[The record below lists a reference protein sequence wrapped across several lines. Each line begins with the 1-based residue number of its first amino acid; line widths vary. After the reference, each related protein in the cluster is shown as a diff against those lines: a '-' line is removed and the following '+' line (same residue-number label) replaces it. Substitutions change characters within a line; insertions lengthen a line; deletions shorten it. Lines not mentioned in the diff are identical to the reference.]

1 MTELRGKNVM
11 VTGASSGIGRAT
23 AVLLSRLGARVIGL
37 GRDVARLEE
46 TRSVMAEGEHVMRCI
61 DLVDP
66 AALQSLMEEIRSLGL
81 RIDGLVHAA
90 GISGTLPLQAI
101 SEEKMAHFMET
112 NILATMRLTQAV
124 TKKSVF
130 AEEGGCIVWISSV
143 MAHAGESGKSLY
155 ALTKGALT
163 AASRS
168 LAIELA
174 PRKIRVNCIAPG
186 VVETPMV
193 ASAYY
198 SQDEASLNRIR
209 SLHPLGLG
217 SPEDVANAAAFLVSP
232 AASWIT
238 GTTLVVDGG
247 YLAR

>member
-1 MTELRGKNVM
+1 MIDLKGKHIM

-23 AVLLSRLGARVIGL
+23 AVLLSRLGTRVTGL
-37 GRDVARLEE
+37 GRDMGRLEE
-46 TRSVMAEGEHVMRCI
+46 TGKMMMEGEHVMRCI
-61 DLVDP
+61 DLSD
-66 AALQSLMEEIRSLGL
+66 ASALQGLMDELSSLEL
-81 RIDGLVHAA
+81 RFDGLVHAA

-112 NILATMRLTQAV
+112 NIMATIRLTKAL
-124 TKKSVF
+124 TKRSVF
-130 AEEGGCIVWISSV
+130 ATEGGSIVWISSV

-198 SQDEASLNRIR
+198 SQDKEMLDRVR

-217 SPEDVANAAAFLVSP
+217 TPEDVAQAAAFLVSP
-232 AASWIT
+232 ASSWIT
-238 GTTLVVDGG
+238 GTTMVVDGG

>member
-1 MTELRGKNVM
+1 MIDLTGKHIL
-11 VTGASSGIGRAT
+11 VTGASSGIGRAIAIT
-23 AVLLSRLGARVIGL
+23 CSALGARVIGV
-37 GRDVARLEE
+37 GRDKARLEE
-46 TRSVMAEGEHVMRCI
+46 TGQELKGEGHLLTSV
-61 DLVDP
+61 DLVD
-66 AALQSLMEEIRSLGL
+66 AAAVSAFMDELKEKGIRL
-81 RIDGLVHAA
+81 DALVHAA
-90 GISGTLPLQAI
+90 GISGTHPLQVI
-101 SEEKMAHFMET
+101 NDEKLSQFIDT
-112 NILATMRLTQAV
+112 NITAAIRITQAV
-124 TKKSVF
+124 TKKAVF
-130 AEEGGCIVWISSV
+130 SADGGAIVWLTSV

-186 VVETPMV
+186 VVQTPMV

-198 SQDEASLNRIR
+198 SQDEEMLNRIK

-217 SPEDVANAAAFLVSP
+217 KPEDVANAAAFLVSP
-232 AASWIT
+232 ASAWIT
-238 GTTLVVDGG
+238 GTTIVVDGG

>member
-1 MTELRGKNVM
+1 MRDLTGKNII
-11 VTGASSGIGRAT
+11 VTGASSGIGKAIAFACSEAGAT
-23 AVLLSRLGARVIGL
+23 VIAL
-37 GRDVARLEE
+37 GRDLHRLHETMQQLKGDGHQHYALDLSDAKAVQGWAEELKARQII
-46 TRSVMAEGEHVMRCI
+46 V
-61 DLVDP
+61 
-66 AALQSLMEEIRSLGL
+66 
-81 RIDGLVHAA
+81 DGLVHAA
-90 GISGTLPLQAI
+90 GISGTTPLQVISDEKLEHFVAVNITAAI
-101 SEEKMAHFMET
+101 
-112 NILATMRLTQAV
+112 RVTQV
-124 TKKSVF
+124 ITKKQIF
-130 AEEGGCIVWISSV
+130 RGDGGAIVWITSV

-163 AASRS
+163 AAARS

-193 ASAYY
+193 ANAYY
-198 SQDEASLNRIR
+198 SQDEEMLNRIR

-217 SPEDVANAAAFLVSP
+217 QPEDVAAAAVFLLSP
-232 AASWIT
+232 GSKWIT

>member
-1 MTELRGKNVM
+1 MIDLKGKHIM
-11 VTGASSGIGRAT
+11 VSGVSSGIGRAA
-23 AVLLSRLGARVIGL
+23 AVLLSRLGAEVTGL
-37 GRDVARLEE
+37 GRDRERLEE
-46 TRSVMAEGEHVMRCI
+46 TRGMMQEGEHVMRCI
-61 DLVDP
+61 DLADSS
-66 AALQSLMEEIRSLGL
+66 ALQGLMDELRTMGL
-81 RIDGLVHAA
+81 RFDGLVHAA
-90 GISGTLPLQAI
+90 GISGTLPLQVI
-101 SEEKMAHFMET
+101 SEDKMTHFIET
-112 NILATMRLTQAV
+112 NIMATMRLTQAIS
-124 TKKSVF
+124 KKSVF
-130 AEEGGCIVWISSV
+130 APEGGSIVWISSV

-168 LAIELA
+168 LAVELA

-193 ASAYY
+193 ANAYY
-198 SQDEASLNRIR
+198 SQDEDMLKRVR

-217 SPEDVANAAAFLVSP
+217 TPEDVAHAAAFLVSP
-232 AASWIT
+232 VSSWIT